1 MCVLLLYIVVYDHAA
16 VFLCVY
22 LYQIYYRIVGQTHF
36 LKGTEFKKERW
47 WKMLKNLSYLKAEG
61 FLMVTTN

>member
-36 LKGTEFKKERW
+36 PKGTEFKKER
-47 WKMLKNLSYLKAEG
+47 
-61 FLMVTTN
+61 